1 MADEIASLKERVG
14 VLTSEISELRAT
26 SQAQLASERAE
37 WQVKLGAAVAA
48 AVAAAT
54 PAALVTGSASD
65 VGSAA
70 ELEAL
75 KAELETVKQ
84 EASMSRASVAAL
96 QNQVVVVR
104 QQSEAWAQSEIARVK
119 AELSTGVA
127 KGDPMPATSAGASL
141 PAVTA
146 DVPAAPN
153 DPYSMDSFFATA
165 APAAPPTAAAAAA
178 AAATATTAAAT
189 PSGDGKL
196 PGGTSDFDNFFSDM
210 GFSAKASGAATDQ
223 VGSSAEEKAKKSS
236 KVKDSDRD
244 PEEEEGKDKEDEEED
259 SESGDGDEGQREE
272 EEEEEEE
279 DEEEDSYGEDSGSD
293 GVKKKKTKKEKKK
306 SKRKEKK
313 EKKKS
318 KKKEKKEKSSPDKG
332 DFGGDS
338 AFAARVKT
346 GIGGGVLGTEV
357 CSYHH
362 LDIQT
367 FMRPTYCMVCSELL
381 AGLYKQG
388 LTCTHCN
395 LFSCHDQCKHALVT
409 AKEAS
414 CRIGGQAKLVPGRV
428 CADGSFM
435 PSGVTDKSGSFQQ

>member
-1 MADEIASLKERVG
+1 MDADAEIASLKERVG

-37 WQVKLGAAVAA
+37 WQVKMGAAVA

-65 VGSAA
+65 AGSAA

-84 EASMSRASVAAL
+84 EASLSRASVTAL
-96 QNQVVVVR
+96 QDQVVVVR

-127 KGDPMPATSAGASL
+127 KGDPMPPTSAGASL

-146 DVPAAPN
+146 AVPAAPN
-153 DPYSMDSFFATA
+153 DPYSMDSFFAKAT
-165 APAAPPTAAAAAA
+165 PAAPPAAAAAAA

-196 PGGTSDFDNFFSDM
+196 PGGTSDFDDFFCDM
-210 GFSAKASGAATDQ
+210 GFSAKASGAAEDQ
-223 VGSSAEEKAKKSS
+223 AGSSTEKKAKKSS
-236 KVKDSDRD
+236 KVKDSDKD
-244 PEEEEGKDKEDEEED
+244 PEDEEGKDKEDEDEDED
-259 SESGDGDEGQREE
+259 SESGDGDEGQQ
-272 EEEEEEE
+272 EE
-279 DEEEDSYGEDSGSD
+279 DEEEEDSYGEDSDSD
-293 GVKKKKTKKEKKK
+293 GAKKKKTKKEKKK

-338 AFAARVKT
+338 AFAARMKT

-357 CSYHH
+357 CQYHH
-362 LDIQT
+362 LETQT

-409 AKEAS
+409 AKEVS